1 MICRVLKLPLFLCST
16 QCTCTCILY
25 MSAGLG
31 FSIAGGKGNAHVLG
45 DEGIFVTKIIPGGVA
60 EKQGSL
66 SIGDRIL
73 EVHNIMYN
81 VMLWIHIYIHMYIH
95 IYFLN
100 VPVCEVGMH
109 LLELRWY
116 NIWLWTLSCLCSL
129 FVSVE
134 CHVPIWGSSSFSE
147 NNNCPW
153 DLYCVLVN
161 DMYIGHNLESVMD
174 W

>member
-60 EKQGSL
+60 EKQGDL

-73 EVHNIMYN
+73 EVHMYKY
-81 VMLWIHIYIHMYIH
+81 VHTCTCTCRLWIHIYTMYMYIH
-95 IYFLN
+95 MNMYMYMYVHVYIQ
-100 VPVCEVGMH
+100 C
-109 LLELRWY
+109 
-116 NIWLWTLSCLCSL
+116 TCTTCL
-129 FVSVE
+129 
-134 CHVPIWGSSSFSE
+134 
-147 NNNCPW
+147 
-153 DLYCVLVN
+153 
-161 DMYIGHNLESVMD
+161 
-174 W
+174 